1 VSASDTASDTA
12 SFYDELAP
20 FYHLLYGDW
29 DEAVNRQG
37 AALAGLL
44 RANGIASGE
53 PVHDAA
59 CGIGTQTLGLLRHG
73 YRVSASDLSPGAI
86 ERLNAELARRNVSAN
101 VSVDDL
107 RTLGHVAPGS
117 LAAVIAC
124 DNSIPHLL
132 SDAEV
137 LRAFESCHRCLRR
150 GRRGGF
156 RARLCRHRAQNRR
169 SPVRDAQPRQAP
181 LPCRQVWEW
190 DGDRY
195 DLRLYLTTESPA
207 GACETRVLHSRYYAV
222 TIARLLELM
231 TEAGFAEVERH
242 DEVLFQPVLLGRAN
256 GP

>member
-1 VSASDTASDTA
+1 MSASDTA

-59 CGIGTQTLGLLRHG
+59 CGIGTQTLGLLQHG

-86 ERLNAELARRNVSAN
+86 ERLNAELARRNASAN
-101 VSVDDL
+101 VGVDDL
-107 RTLGHVAPGS
+107 RTLEHVASGS

-132 SDAEV
+132 SDAEI
-137 LRAFESCHRCLRR
+137 LRAFKSCHRCLRPGGVAVVSVR
-150 GRRGGF
+150 DYAAIERKNPDVRPYGMRNQGGRRF
-156 RARLCRHRAQNRR
+156 LA
-169 SPVRDAQPRQAP
+169 V
-181 LPCRQVWEW
+181 QVWEW